1 MDNLIQFFFKYK
13 PSIFAKGQLGLTS
26 RPSALILA
34 LLVLAAVGLIYF
46 LYFRGTIKL
55 DSWPRIGLASLRV
68 ALIAFLA
75 LLLMRPALVVSSVI
89 PKANYIAVL
98 GDDSR
103 SMQLNDEN
111 GMTRN
116 QAVKDLLNTNSA
128 FSKGLDVKFKTNYFK
143 FSSDLTKLTD
153 PNQLTAEGGGTD
165 ITSALQ
171 QAVKDTSGNALAA
184 IVLVSDGG
192 MNTPRDIGAAL
203 RELRAKNLPV
213 FTLGA
218 GSTEK
223 FKDAEMVRVNT
234 PRRIL
239 TGSAVIA
246 DALVRLSGFES
257 GKVTIQ
263 VSEDGHALKT
273 ESFDIKGGEAQ
284 TVTLEFIP
292 SSPGTHKYT
301 FNIAPLD
308 GEYTTEDNAQA
319 TLIEVTNEQPKVLY
333 IEGEP
338 RWEYGKMRFSLAK
351 NEKNVVLVSSLR
363 SADGK
368 FYRQGVESGD
378 QLEKGFPL
386 TEEEL
391 FSYQGFVLGS
401 IEANFFSFEQLRMI
415 EQFVARR
422 GGGFLALGGS
432 RAFDAGKYA
441 NTPIGDLL
449 PFVLDDRLDGPE
461 VMEPAAWKAVLT
473 QRGAKHA
480 ITRLAD
486 NREQSAK
493 EWEGLPAITL
503 PEYLTATKPGAT
515 VILEARNVKD
525 KARTVPLL
533 AEQRY
538 GRGRT
543 MALLTNDTWR
553 WRMQLESKNTSHENF
568 WRQALRYLVSTTP
581 NPIEVLSERDVYAA
595 NDPVRLRSEVHDKKF
610 EAVKDATVTARIT
623 KPSGESIEMPMT
635 FNFPA
640 ESGDAND
647 YQAEY
652 KPELEGLYKVE
663 LTAKKGGTTLG
674 TAQSSFL
681 VTELNR
687 EFHDAAQN
695 VELLKRIAAETGG
708 KYFPLSKASDLIE
721 ELTYLEGKNS
731 ERISLDLWDMP
742 INLLILLGLATAEW
756 FLRKRKGLA

>member
-1 MDNLIQFFFKYK
+1 MDNLFQFFFKYK
-13 PSIFAKGQLGLTS
+13 PSLFAKGQITLAS
-26 RPSALILA
+26 RPSVLILI
-34 LLVLAAVGLIYF
+34 LLTLLAGGLIYF
-46 LYFRGTIKL
+46 LYFRGAFKL
-55 DSWPRIGLASLRV
+55 DSWPRIGLAALRV
-68 ALIAFLA
+68 ALIGLLA
-75 LLLMRPALVVSSVI
+75 LLLMRPSLVVSSVI
-89 PKANYIAVL
+89 PKANYVAIL

-111 GMTRN
+111 GATRN
-116 QAVKDLLNTNSA
+116 QAVKDLLNANSA
-128 FSKGLDVKFKTNYFK
+128 FSKGLDAKFKTNFFK
-143 FSSDLTKLTD
+143 FASETSKLTD
-153 PNQLTAEGGGTD
+153 ANQLTAEGGSTD
-165 ITSALQ
+165 IAVALQ
-171 QAVKDTSGNALAA
+171 QAVKDSSGNALAA
-184 IVLVSDGG
+184 LVLISDGG
-192 MNTPRDIGAAL
+192 MNTPRDIGATL

-213 FTLGA
+213 FTLGV
-218 GSTEK
+218 GSQEQ

-246 DALVRLSGFES
+246 DALVRLSGYES

-273 ESFDIKGGEAQ
+273 EAFDIKSGDAQ
-284 TVTLEFIP
+284 TVTLEFVP
-292 SSPGTHKYT
+292 SAPGIHKYT
-301 FNIAPLD
+301 FNIVPLE
-308 GEYTTEDNAQA
+308 GEFTNEDNAQE

-338 RWEYGKMRFSLAK
+338 RWEYGKMRFSLSK

-368 FYRQGVESGD
+368 FYRQGVESGE

-386 TEEEL
+386 TIEEL

-401 IEANFFSFEQLRMI
+401 IEANFFNFEQLRMI

-441 NTPIGDLL
+441 NTPISDLL
-449 PFVLDDRLDGPE
+449 PFVLDDRVDGSE
-461 VMEPAAWKAVLT
+461 VMEPANWKAVLT

-493 EWEGLPAITL
+493 AWEGLPAITI

-515 VILEARNVKD
+515 VLLEARSTTD
-525 KARTVPLL
+525 KSRSVPLL

-568 WRQALRYLVSTTP
+568 WRQTLRYLVSSTP
-581 NPIEVLSERDVYAA
+581 NPIEVISERDVYAE
-595 NDPVRLRSEVHDKKF
+595 NDPVRLRGEVNDKKF
-610 EAVKDATVTARIT
+610 EVIKDATVAARIT
-623 KPSGESIEMPMT
+623 KPSGQVVDLPMT
-635 FNFPA
+635 FNYPA
-640 ESGDAND
+640 ESADVND

-652 KPELEGLYKVE
+652 KPDEQGLYKIE
-663 LTAKKGGTTLG
+663 LTARKGGTVLG

-695 VELLKRIAAETGG
+695 VDLLKRIAAETGG
-708 KYFPLSKASDLIE
+708 KYFPLDKANDLVE

-742 INLLILLGLATAEW
+742 INFLLLLGLASAEW

>member
-1 MDNLIQFFFKYK
+1 MDQLVQFFFKYK
-13 PSIFAKGQLGLTS
+13 PSIFAKGQLSLIA
-26 RPSALILA
+26 RPSTVVLL
-34 LLVLAAVGLIYF
+34 LLVLAALGLIYY
-46 LYFRGTIKL
+46 LYFRGVMKL
-55 DSWPRIGLASLRV
+55 DSWPRIALAGLRV
-68 ALIAFLA
+68 GLIALLA
-75 LLLMRPALVVSSVI
+75 VLLMRPALVVSSVI

-111 GMTRN
+111 GQTRN
-116 QAVKDLLNTNSA
+116 QAVKDLLKADGTFA
-128 FSKGLDVKFKTNYFK
+128 KGLDAKFKTNYFK
-143 FSSDLTKLTD
+143 FAAEPTKFTD
-153 PNQLTAEGGGTD
+153 PSQLTAEGGSTD
-165 ITSALQ
+165 IAVALQ
-171 QAVKDTSGNALAA
+171 QVVKDSSGNALAA
-184 IVLVSDGG
+184 LVLISDGG

-213 FTLGA
+213 FTLGT

-246 DALVRLSGFES
+246 DALVRLSGYDS

-263 VSEDGHALKT
+263 VTEDGHALKT
-273 ESFDIKGGEAQ
+273 EAFDIKGGEAQ

-292 SSPGTHKYT
+292 SAPGTHKYN
-301 FNIAPLD
+301 FNIVPLE
-308 GEYTTEDNAQA
+308 GEHTTEDNAQE

-338 RWEYGKMRFSLAK
+338 RWEYGKMRFSLNK
-351 NEKNVVLVSSLR
+351 NEKNVVLVSALR

-368 FYRQGVESGD
+368 FYRQGVESGE
-378 QLEKGFPL
+378 QLEKGFPA
-386 TEEEL
+386 TIEEL

-422 GGGFLALGGS
+422 GGGLLALGGG

-449 PFVLDDRLDGPE
+449 PFVLDDRLDGSEVPE
-461 VMEPAAWKAVLT
+461 PGIWKAALT
-473 QRGAKHA
+473 QRGGKHA

-486 NREQSAK
+486 SREQSAK
-493 EWEGLPAITL
+493 EWEGLPPLTI

-515 VILEARNVKD
+515 VILEARHVSD
-525 KARTVPLL
+525 KSRTVPLL

-553 WRMQLESKNTSHENF
+553 WRMQLDSKNTSHENF

-595 NDPVRLRSEVHDKKF
+595 NDPVRIRSEVNDKKF
-610 EAVKDATVTARIT
+610 EAIKDATVAARIT
-623 KPSGESIEMPMT
+623 KPSGQTVELPMK
-635 FNFPA
+635 FNFPS
-640 ESGDAND
+640 ESADTND

-652 KPELEGLYKVE
+652 KPDEQGLYKIE
-663 LTAKKGGTTLG
+663 LTARKAGATLG
-674 TAQSSFL
+674 TANSSFL

-708 KYFPLSKASDLIE
+708 KYFPLNKASDLLE
-721 ELTYLEGKNS
+721 ELNYLEGKNS
-731 ERISLDLWDMP
+731 ERVSLDLWDMP
-742 INLLILLGLATAEW
+742 INLLLLLGLASAEW

>member
-1 MDNLIQFFFKYK
+1 MDQLVQFFFKYK
-13 PSIFAKGQLGLTS
+13 PSIFAKGQLSLIA
-26 RPSALILA
+26 RPSFFVLT
-34 LLVLAAVGLIYF
+34 LLVLLAVGLIYF

-55 DSWPRIGLASLRV
+55 DSLPRISLATLRV
-68 ALIAFLA
+68 VLIAFLA

-111 GMTRN
+111 GATRN
-116 QAVKDLLNTNSA
+116 QAVKDLLNTSSP
-128 FSKGLDVKFKTNYFK
+128 FSKGLDAKFKTNYFK
-143 FSSDLTKLTD
+143 FGSDLTKLTD
-153 PNQLTAEGGGTD
+153 PNQLTAEGGSTD
-165 ITSALQ
+165 IAVALQ
-171 QAVKDTSGNALAA
+171 QAVKDSSGNALAA
-184 IVLVSDGG
+184 LVLISDGG
-192 MNTPRDIGAAL
+192 MNAPRDIGAAL

-213 FTLGA
+213 FTLGT

-263 VSEDGHALKT
+263 VSEDGHSLKT
-273 ESFDIKGGEAQ
+273 EAFDIKGGEAQ
-284 TVTLEFIP
+284 TVTLEFVP

-308 GEYTTEDNAQA
+308 GEYTTEDNAQE
-319 TLIEVTNEQPKVLY
+319 TLIEITNEQPKVLY

-338 RWEYGKMRFSLAK
+338 RWEYGKMRFSLNK

-368 FYRQGVESGD
+368 FYRQGVENAN

-386 TEEEL
+386 TVEEL

-422 GGGFLALGGS
+422 GGGLLALGGS

-441 NTPIGDLL
+441 NTPIADLL
-449 PFVLDDRLDGPE
+449 PFILDDRVDGSE
-461 VMEPAAWKAVLT
+461 VMEPGTWKAALT

-493 EWEGLPAITL
+493 EWDGLPPITI
-503 PEYLTATKPGAT
+503 PEYLTAIKPGAT
-515 VILEARNVKD
+515 VILEARNAKD

-543 MALLTNDTWR
+543 MAFLTNDTWR

-568 WRQALRYLVSTTP
+568 WRQTLRYLVSTTP

-595 NDPVRLRSEVHDKKF
+595 GDPVRIRSEVHDKKF

-623 KPSGESIEMPMT
+623 KPSGQTIEMPMA

-640 ESGDAND
+640 ESADAND
-647 YQAEY
+647 YQTEY
-652 KPELEGLYKVE
+652 KPDEQGLYKIE
-663 LTAKKGGTTLG
+663 MTARKAGATLG

-708 KYFPLSKASDLIE
+708 KYFPLSKANELIE

-742 INLLILLGLATAEW
+742 INLLLLIGLASAEW

>member
-1 MDNLIQFFFKYK
+1 MDNLIQILFKYK
-13 PSIFAKGQLGLTS
+13 PSIFAKGQLGFTA
-26 RPSALILA
+26 RPSLW
-34 LLVLAAVGLIYF
+34 LLVLLLALAGGLIYF
-46 LYFRGTIKL
+46 LYFRGVIKL
-55 DSWPRIGLASLRV
+55 DSWPRVSLATLRV
-68 ALIAFLA
+68 ALLGLLA
-75 LLLMRPALVVSSVI
+75 VLLMRPALVVSSVI

-111 GMTRN
+111 GQTRN
-116 QAVKDLLNTNSA
+116 QALKELLKTDGA
-128 FSKGLDVKFKTNYFK
+128 FAKGLDAKFKTNYFK
-143 FSSDLTKLTD
+143 FAGDTTKFTD
-153 PNQLTAEGGGTD
+153 PNQLTAEGGSTD
-165 ITSALQ
+165 LAVALQ
-171 QAVKDTSGNALAA
+171 QVMKDSSGNALAA
-184 IVLVSDGG
+184 MVLVSDGG

-239 TGSAVIA
+239 AGSAVIA
-246 DALVRLSGFES
+246 DALVRLTGYET

-263 VSEDGHALKT
+263 VTEDGHALKT
-273 ESFDIKGGEAQ
+273 EAFDIKGGEAQ

-292 SSPGTHKYT
+292 SSPGTHKYH
-301 FNIAPLD
+301 FNITPLE
-308 GEYTTEDNAQA
+308 GEHTTEDNAQE
-319 TLIEVTNEQPKVLY
+319 TLIEVTNDQPKVLY

-338 RWEYGKMRFSLAK
+338 RWEYGKMRFSLSK
-351 NEKNVVLVSSLR
+351 NEKNVVLVSALR

-378 QLEKGFPL
+378 QLEKGFP
-386 TEEEL
+386 TTIEEL

-401 IEANFFSFEQLRMI
+401 LEANFFSFEQLRML

-422 GGGFLALGGS
+422 GGGLLALGGGRS
-432 RAFDAGKYA
+432 FDAGKYA
-441 NTPIGDLL
+441 NTPLGDLL
-449 PFVLDDRLDGPE
+449 PFVLDDRVDASE
-461 VMEPAAWKAVLT
+461 VMEPGTWKATLT

-486 NREQSAK
+486 SREQSAK
-493 EWEGLPAITL
+493 EWDGLPPITI

-515 VILEARNVKD
+515 VVLEARHTQD
-525 KARTVPLL
+525 KSRTVPLL

-538 GRGRT
+538 GRGRA

-553 WRMQLESKNTSHENF
+553 WRMQLDSKNTSHENF
-568 WRQALRYLVSTTP
+568 WRQMLRYVVSTTP

-595 NDPVRLRSEVHDKKF
+595 NDPVRIRSEVNDKKY
-610 EAVKDATVTARIT
+610 EAIKDATVSARIT
-623 KPSGESIEMPMT
+623 KPSGQTVELPMN
-635 FNFPA
+635 FNFPS
-640 ESGDAND
+640 ESSDAND

-652 KPELEGLYKVE
+652 KPDEKGLYKIE
-663 LTAKKGGTTLG
+663 LTARKAGATLG
-674 TAQSSFL
+674 TANSSFL

-708 KYFPLSKASDLIE
+708 KYFPLNKANDLLE
-721 ELTYLEGKNS
+721 ELNYLEGKNS
-731 ERISLDLWDMP
+731 ERVSLDLWDMP
-742 INLLILLGLATAEW
+742 INFLLLLGLASAEW

>member
-13 PSIFAKGQLGLTS
+13 PSIFAKGQLGLAA
-26 RPSALILA
+26 RPSVWILSVLVIGAIALI
-34 LLVLAAVGLIYF
+34 YY
-46 LYFRGTIKL
+46 LYFRGSLKL
-55 DSWPRIGLASLRV
+55 DSGPRIALAALRV
-68 ALIAFLA
+68 ALVAVLA
-75 LLLMRPALVVSSVI
+75 LVLMRPSLVVSSVI
-89 PKANYIAVL
+89 PKANYIAVIS
-98 GDDSR
+98 DDSK
-103 SMQLNDEN
+103 SMSILDEA
-111 GMTRN
+111 GQTRTA
-116 QAVKDLLNTNSA
+116 AVKGLLANTSP
-128 FSKGLDVKFKTNYFK
+128 FSKGLDAKFKTNFYK
-143 FSSDLTKLTD
+143 FSSDAAKLTD
-153 PNQLTAEGGGTD
+153 PNQLTAEGTSTD
-165 ITSALQ
+165 IAGALQ
-171 QAVKDTSGNALAA
+171 QAVKDASGNGLAA
-184 IVLVSDGG
+184 IVLMSDGG
-192 MNTPRDIGAAL
+192 ANTPRDIGASL

-213 FTLGA
+213 FTLGT
-218 GSTEK
+218 GSTEQ

-246 DALVRLSGFES
+246 DALVRLSGYAE

-273 ESFDIKGGEAQ
+273 EAFDIKGGEAQ
-284 TVTLEFIP
+284 TVTLEFVP
-292 SSPGTHKYT
+292 SSPGIHKYT
-301 FNIAPLD
+301 FAIAPLE
-308 GEYTTEDNAQA
+308 GEFTNEDNAA
-319 TLIEVTNEQPKVLY
+319 EVLLEITNDQPKVLY

-338 RWEYGKMRFSLAK
+338 RWEYGKMRFSLSK
-351 NEKNVVLVSSLR
+351 NEKNIVLVSALR

-368 FYRQGVESGD
+368 FYRQGVDSGD

-386 TEEEL
+386 TQEEL

-401 IEANFFSFEQLRMI
+401 IEANFFNFEQLRMI

-422 GGGFLALGGS
+422 GGGFLALAGG

-441 NTPIGDLL
+441 NSPIADLL
-449 PFVLDDRLDGPE
+449 PFVLDDRLDGSEVPE
-461 VMEPAAWKAVLT
+461 PGKWKATLT
-473 QRGAKHA
+473 QRGFKHP

-486 NREQSAK
+486 NRDQSAK
-493 EWEGLPAITL
+493 EWAGLPPLTI
-503 PEYLTATKPGAT
+503 PEFLTNTKPGAI
-515 VILEARNVKD
+515 VLIEAQNVND

-538 GRGRT
+538 GRGRS

-553 WRMQLESKNTSHENF
+553 WRMQMDAKNTAHENF
-568 WRQALRYLVSTTP
+568 WRQTLRYLVSTTP
-581 NPIEVLSERDVYAA
+581 NPIEVQSERDVYAA
-595 NDPVRLRSEVHDKKF
+595 NDPVRLRGEVNDKKF
-610 EAVKDATVTARIT
+610 EAIKDAQVSARIT
-623 KPSGESIEMPMT
+623 KPSGQFVEMPMA

-640 ESGDAND
+640 ESADMND
-647 YQAEY
+647 YQAEF
-652 KPELEGLYKVE
+652 KPDEQGLYKVE
-663 LTAKKGGTTLG
+663 LTAKKGGATLG

-708 KYFPLSKASDLIE
+708 KYFPLSKAADLVE

-731 ERISLDLWDMP
+731 ERVSLDLWDMP
-742 INLLILLGLATAEW
+742 FNLLLILGLVSAEW

>member
-13 PSIFAKGQLGLTS
+13 PSIFAKGQLGLAA
-26 RPSALILA
+26 RPSWLILLLLA
-34 LLVLAAVGLIYF
+34 LAGGGLIYY
-46 LYFRGTIKL
+46 LYFRGALKL
-55 DSWPRIGLASLRV
+55 DSWPRIGLAALRV
-68 ALIAFLA
+68 ALIAVLA
-75 LLLMRPALVVSSVI
+75 LLLMRPSLVVSSVI
-89 PKANYIAVL
+89 PKANYVAVL
-98 GDDSR
+98 SDDSR

-111 GMTRN
+111 GTTRN
-116 QAVKDLLNTNSA
+116 QAVKNLLQSNGQ
-128 FSKGLDVKFKTNYFK
+128 FSKGLDEKFKTNYFK
-143 FSSDLTKLTD
+143 FASDTTKLTD
-153 PNQLTAEGGGTD
+153 ANQLTAEGGSTD
-165 ITSALQ
+165 IAVALQ
-171 QAVKDTSGNALAA
+171 QAVKDSSGNALAA
-184 IVLVSDGG
+184 LVLISDGG

-213 FTLGA
+213 FTLGT

-246 DALVRLSGFES
+246 DALVRLSGYES

-263 VSEDGHALKT
+263 VTEDGHALKT
-273 ESFDIKGGEAQ
+273 EAFDIKGGEAQ

-292 SSPGTHKYT
+292 SSPGTHKYN
-301 FNIAPLD
+301 FNIAPLE
-308 GEYTTEDNAQA
+308 GEHTTEDNAQE
-319 TLIEVTNEQPKVLY
+319 TLIEITNEQPKVLY

-338 RWEYGKMRFSLAK
+338 RWEYGKMRFSLSK
-351 NEKNVVLVSSLR
+351 NEKNVIVVSALR

-368 FYRQGVESGD
+368 FYRQGVESGE

-386 TEEEL
+386 TIEEL

-422 GGGFLALGGS
+422 GGGFLALAGS

-449 PFVLDDRLDGPE
+449 PFILDDRVDGPE
-461 VMEPAAWKAVLT
+461 VSEPGAWKPVLT
-473 QRGAKHA
+473 SRGAKHA

-493 EWEGLPAITL
+493 EWEGLPPVTI

-515 VILEARNVKD
+515 VVLEARNTQD
-525 KARTVPLL
+525 KSRTIPLL

-595 NDPVRLRSEVHDKKF
+595 NDPVRLRGEVNDKKF
-610 EAVKDATVTARIT
+610 EAIKDAGVTARIT
-623 KPSGESIEMPMT
+623 KPSGQFVEMPMT

-640 ESGDAND
+640 ESADVND

-652 KPELEGLYKVE
+652 KPDEQGLYKVE
-663 LTAKKGGTTLG
+663 LTAKKGGAVLG
-674 TAQSSFL
+674 TAASSFL

-742 INLLILLGLATAEW
+742 INFLLLLGLASAEW